1 MSPLQQEQP
10 DVPLNRPRMCLNMY
24 TAAMMIMIPTIYV
37 AGVMLIAFFP
47 YWALRFLHN
56 ARI

>member
-1 MSPLQQEQP
+1 
-10 DVPLNRPRMCLNMY
+10 MY
-24 TAAMMIMIPTIYV
+24 TAAMMITIPTIYV

-47 YWALRFLHN
+47 YWALQLLHN